1 MPTHQ
6 SCPIRLV
13 RHSLGYSHGL
23 VEIHIITFNW
33 NMTAGPCQAIGSALK
48 YAALARAPGFD
59 PVTCLSQWRRP
70 PTLSCSSWSGHLWT
84 VQWKL
89 CMWFIIPLK
98 RMFNSW
104 AVEPFPDQVFYCKG
118 TVFLAK
124 SLQLAATSSKCWV
137 LRNLKFFFMLP
148 PKLGTSC
155 QIQMAA
161 FSDALVGLG
170 WESGPSHGHTA
181 TKSRGD
187 CGGAKAR

>member
-1 MPTHQ
+1 MQLWPEGSPRHMAAHKV
-6 SCPIRLV
+6 RLLKNMNSATLELRV
-13 RHSLGYSHGL
+13 RVCKSWVG
-23 VEIHIITFNW
+23 F
-33 NMTAGPCQAIGSALK
+33 
-48 YAALARAPGFD
+48 APGFD

-118 TVFLAK
+118 TIFLAK

-137 LRNLKFFFMLP
+137 LRNLKFLFMLP

>member
-70 PTLSCSSWSGHLWT
+70 PT
-84 VQWKL
+84 
-89 CMWFIIPLK
+89 
-98 RMFNSW
+98 
-104 AVEPFPDQVFYCKG
+104 
-118 TVFLAK
+118 FL
-124 SLQLAATSSKCWV
+124 LQLLVWTSV
-137 LRNLKFFFMLP
+137 
-148 PKLGTSC
+148 
-155 QIQMAA
+155 
-161 FSDALVGLG
+161 
-170 WESGPSHGHTA
+170 
-181 TKSRGD
+181 D
-187 CGGAKAR
+187 CPMETLHVVYNTIETYVQ